1 MLKTIDHEKIKSTY
15 ENIKKNL
22 FSCKC
27 KIHIVLNKFTSS
39 SIISFKKLQFIKNN
53 VNNN

>member
-1 MLKTIDHEKIKSTY
+1 MKTL
-15 ENIKKNL
+15 KKNF

-39 SIISFKKLQFIKNN
+39 SIISFKKLQFIKSN